1 MVYIQDRKAGDSM
14 KVARIIKRL
23 ICLVLVI
30 GICLGAVVAGQGY
43 FMYKSALEKAS
54 LTQTVQSIRDKENYT
69 TIDQIPQTYLEAV
82 VSVEDHRFYNHFGL
96 DPLAIGRAL
105 VNDIKA
111 GAFVEGGSTITQQL
125 AKNMFFNQEKELT
138 RKAAEVFAA
147 LDIERN
153 YTKDEIL
160 ELYVNSIYF
169 GSGYY
174 CVRDASEGYFDK
186 EPMEMTEYE
195 STLLAGIP
203 NAPSV
208 YDPTVNPRLAQE
220 RQRQVISRMVKYGYF
235 SPEEAASVQ
244 VQMN

>member
-1 MVYIQDRKAGDSM
+1 M
-14 KVARIIKRL
+14 KVARIMKRL
-23 ICLVLVI
+23 ICLFLVI
-30 GICLGAVVAGQGY
+30 GICFGAVVAGQGY
-43 FMYKSALEKAS
+43 FMYKGALEKAS
-54 LTQTVQSIRDKENYT
+54 LTQTVQSIREKENYT

-82 VSVEDHRFYNHFGL
+82 VSVEDHRFYSHFGL

-138 RKAAEVFAA
+138 RKAAEVFAS

-174 CVRDASEGYFDK
+174 CVGDASEGYFEK

-203 NAPSV
+203 NAPSA

-220 RQRQVISRMVKYGYF
+220 RQMQVISRMVKYGYF
-235 SPEEAASVQ
+235 SPEEAKTASVQ
-244 VQMN
+244 VQTK